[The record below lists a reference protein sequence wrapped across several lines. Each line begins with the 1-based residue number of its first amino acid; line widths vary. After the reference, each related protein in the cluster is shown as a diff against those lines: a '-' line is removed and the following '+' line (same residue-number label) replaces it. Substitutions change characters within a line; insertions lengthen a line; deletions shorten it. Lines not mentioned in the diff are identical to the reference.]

1 MKKQKKMRCVLRCI
15 RIPLEIDHKINQ
27 ICKDREMNYSQCVRM
42 FISQGIKA
50 GKSMKKTATGAMSR
64 GMCGPGQMTRTTRH
78 NTEITQPVTLAGC
91 VIQITMKFSTSCA

>member
-50 GKSMKKTATGAMSR
+50 GEKHEEDRNG
-64 GMCGPGQMTRTTRH
+64 RT
-78 NTEITQPVTLAGC
+78 VAGD
-91 VIQITMKFSTSCA
+91 VWAWANDQNHTT